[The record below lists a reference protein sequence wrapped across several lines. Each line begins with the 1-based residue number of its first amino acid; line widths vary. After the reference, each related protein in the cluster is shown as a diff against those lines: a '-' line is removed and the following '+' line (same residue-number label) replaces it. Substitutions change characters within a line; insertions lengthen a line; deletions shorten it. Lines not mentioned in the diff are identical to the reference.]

1 METLVTIC
9 YIHGL
14 NSSYRSFGYIRQNL
28 PQHSSLLINYDSHQ
42 PLEESLKRIGDS
54 LPNDKDL
61 AIVGHSLGG
70 VIGTLLSHKLPQVK
84 KLVIISA
91 PVGGSKAAKLL
102 RWVPNHPAVIDDLA
116 PDSKFITA
124 TSTIK
129 LKIPT
134 LSIISSGG
142 HIQLP
147 ASLEKNDSIVTLASQ
162 RALPYGRKVEVNA
175 NHFEVLMHEK
185 TVDVLD
191 KFLLVDAA

>member
-1 METLVTIC
+1 MTIC

-14 NSSYRSFGYIRQNL
+14 NSSHRSFGFVRQNL
-28 PQHSSLLINYDSHQ
+28 PDHTGILINYDSHQ
-42 PLEESLKRIGDS
+42 PLEESLKRIEAS
-54 LPNDKDL
+54 LPTDKEL

-70 VIGTLLSHKLPQVK
+70 VIGTLLAHRLPQVK
-84 KLVIISA
+84 KLAVISA
-91 PVGGSKAAKLL
+91 PIGGSRAAKLL
-102 RWVPNHPAVIDDLA
+102 RWVPNHPAVIDDLS
-116 PDSKFITA
+116 PESKFIVA
-124 TSTIK
+124 ASSIK

-134 LSIISSGG
+134 ISIISTGG

-162 RALPYGRKVEVNA
+162 RALPSGRKVEVNA

-191 KFLLVDAA
+191 KFLFGDAA